1 MKLTRQN
8 VATIIILFSII
19 FLNLFLGLPR
29 LSTFSAVD
37 EPYWTYGRIPK
48 FWNAVSAQK
57 WKSTDVND
65 KPGITVAILSGF
77 GLLKYDP
84 MQYKS
89 LREQPKTESQL
100 NDFNKINLYFRL
112 PIFLFCTFMLL
123 AFYFFLKKLF
133 DKTIALLG
141 FIFIGLSPI
150 IFGISLIINP
160 DSLLWIFLPL
170 SLLSYFAYQKEE
182 KKKYLIFSGIFF
194 GLSLLTKYVSNILYI
209 FFFFLPFLE
218 YIFAEKKPDLPAY
231 LKKSLKNYATLTV
244 ISMATFFLLYPAV
257 WVNPKMLLGGT
268 FLSKAFETT
277 WPFFAGLI
285 FLIVLDIFL
294 FKNIILKWILN
305 SISKYKKLLVRT
317 FTLIFLALIVFVLI
331 NTYSGMRFFDFQG
344 ILSSPKGIGSVK
356 GIFDSYAG
364 AILADT
370 YSLIFGIS
378 PLALLALIIALV
390 FNFKEKTTYDRKKII
405 IFYFTLFIIFYYL
418 ASSVNDVAATVR
430 YQIALYPLA
439 FIMSAIGISHIT
451 SQKNI
456 KKYFPKILTCIL
468 VVIISAVGM
477 LIMRP
482 FYFAYAS
489 SLLPQQYLLN
499 FKDMGDGSYEAANYL
514 NRLPD
519 AHSLIVWSD
528 KGAVCESFAGD
539 CLTGY
544 TQKELRNI
552 RFDYFIASTGRKSKS
567 TKISSSFKNGLDFQN
582 LYDPKSPSDF
592 NLIIGNRTEN
602 FVKILNGNSVYKNN
616 E

>member
-1 MKLTRQN
+1 
-8 VATIIILFSII
+8 
-19 FLNLFLGLPR
+19 
-29 LSTFSAVD
+29 
-37 EPYWTYGRIPK
+37 
-48 FWNAVSAQK
+48 
-57 WKSTDVND
+57 
-65 KPGITVAILSGF
+65 
-77 GLLKYDP
+77 
-84 MQYKS
+84 
-89 LREQPKTESQL
+89 
-100 NDFNKINLYFRL
+100 
-112 PIFLFCTFMLL
+112 
-123 AFYFFLKKLF
+123 
-133 DKTIALLG
+133 
-141 FIFIGLSPI
+141 
-150 IFGISLIINP
+150 
-160 DSLLWIFLPL
+160 
-170 SLLSYFAYQKEE
+170 
-182 KKKYLIFSGIFF
+182 
-194 GLSLLTKYVSNILYI
+194 
-209 FFFFLPFLE
+209 
-218 YIFAEKKPDLPAY
+218 
-231 LKKSLKNYATLTV
+231 
-244 ISMATFFLLYPAV
+244 MATFFLLYPAV